1 MSKYILIK
9 EFPNSPDL
17 GTITEFPN
25 GNSWDEYW
33 KLVKE
38 EELNIPLGTKFY
50 ANINSKII
58 YTVSEILKDQVL
70 ITWEKDSRGNPGQ
83 TTYTIKDVNEYFK
96 NGTWVEYKEPELKVG
111 DIVILFKYRTGS
123 CYSSKIGDIGKIE
136 GFNSSNTTINLEKIG
151 GFWYAEDV
159 RLATKEEIEKAQEV
173 KINGYI
179 LEMNNGLAE
188 FGCQSFTKSE
198 LQAYKKLLRDPIN
211 AKLNI
216 GSTIINTELL
226 DKILDRF

>member
-1 MSKYILIK
+1 MAKYKLIK

-17 GTITEFPN
+17 GTITEFPT
-25 GNSWDEYW
+25 GNSWSEYW
-33 KLVKE
+33 ELVQ
-38 EELNIPLGTKFY
+38 ELNIPLGTKFQTNRGTG
-50 ANINSKII
+50 AI
-58 YTVSEILKDQVL
+58 YTVSKVLKDKVL

-83 TTYTIKDVNEYFK
+83 TTYTIKNVNRYFK
-96 NGTWVEYKEPELKVG
+96 NGTWIEYKEPKVKEG
-111 DIVILFKYRTGS
+111 DIVVLFKYRTGS
-123 CYSSKIGDIGKIE
+123 CYSSKIGDMGTITKFSKSGE
-136 GFNSSNTTINLEKIG
+136 GFELKEAG
-151 GFWYAEDV
+151 GIWFTEDV
-159 RLATKEEIEKAQEV
+159 RLATKEEIQKSQEV

-211 AKLNI
+211 AKVII
-216 GSTIINTELL
+216 GSTIINTEFL